1 MTDCH
6 LAETHCDCQS
16 SYLTPKKDVRSMT
29 EDDAMMLQLLGLQT
43 SKSCTTL
50 WLSASLDH
58 NLRRLFHLSPG
69 DQFRQ
74 PVANRSNLFVRVG
87 DDVHSLQPA
96 CVKSDRASANIT
108 LKQACTLNKR
118 RVWWRAQA
126 RCRQCWTASW
136 TATAGHCKAEDDWR
150 WESRR

>member
-1 MTDCH
+1 MPT
-6 LAETHCDCQS
+6 AAISPT
-16 SYLTPKKDVRSMT
+16 
-29 EDDAMMLQLLGLQT
+29 
-43 SKSCTTL
+43 
-50 WLSASLDH
+50 
-58 NLRRLFHLSPG
+58 RRQATISGSLSPIAAIS
-69 DQFRQ
+69 
-74 PVANRSNLFVRVG
+74 PSLKVG

-136 TATAGHCKAEDDWR
+136 TTTAGHCKAEDDWH
-150 WESRR
+150 WGSRR